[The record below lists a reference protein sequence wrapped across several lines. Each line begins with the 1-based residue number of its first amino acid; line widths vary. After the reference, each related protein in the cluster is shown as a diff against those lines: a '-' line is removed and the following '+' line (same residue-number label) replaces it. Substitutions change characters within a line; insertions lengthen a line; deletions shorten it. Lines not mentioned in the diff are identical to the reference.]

1 MSSESVRLLNAS
13 LVEVSRALRSGEVTS
28 SQLTT
33 AAIARSKSIQQKLN
47 AFVRIDE
54 DGALQAAE
62 RADREFAR
70 GRVLGVLHGVPM
82 AHKDMFYRAGQVST
96 CGSALRRNW
105 QASVTSAALERLDA
119 AGAIQIGTLNMTEFA
134 YGPTGQ
140 NAFLGDARNPWNPEY
155 ITGGSS
161 AGSGVSV
168 AAGAVFGAL
177 GSDTGGSVRCPAG
190 ICGVVGMKTT
200 FGRVSRYGAMPLS
213 GTLDTVGPLTRTV
226 ADNALMLQVL
236 AGHDPRDAS
245 TANETVPDYS
255 MRLGRSVKRLRIGK
269 PIGYFDRDLS
279 TDVEKAVRRS
289 ERIFRELGCEIVEI
303 KMPDLDLVN
312 AAGMIVT
319 WAEVNALHGDW
330 MREQADLYTAQTR
343 GRIEVSLAASA
354 RDYQNALR
362 FRGPA
367 LRQFCEQVF
376 GRCDALMAP
385 NLSISTPRI
394 SEIDVSGGPAMIA
407 KLGELTRLFRPAN
420 FLGIPALSLPVGLSA
435 NGLPASVQLMG
446 RPFAE
451 PLLYRLGAQFERE
464 LGWNDRPNIQDT

>member
-1 MSSESVRLLNAS
+1 MSQESTRLLNAS
-13 LVEVSRALRSGEVTS
+13 LVEVSRALRAGEVS
-28 SQLTT
+28 SLDLTR
-33 AAIARSKSIQQKLN
+33 AAIERSKIVHVKLN

-54 DGALQAAE
+54 DAALQAAE
-62 RADREFAR
+62 RADQQLAR
-70 GRVLGVLHGVPM
+70 GRILGVLHGVPM
-82 AHKDMFYRAGQVST
+82 AHKDMFYRAGQIST
-96 CGSALRRNW
+96 CGSALRRDW
-105 QASVTSAALERLDA
+105 RAAVTSAALERLDA

-168 AAGAVFGAL
+168 AAGAVFAAL

-236 AGHDPRDAS
+236 AGHDRRDAS
-245 TANETVPDYS
+245 TAVEPVPDYS
-255 MRLGRSVKRLRIGK
+255 ARLGRSVKRLRIGK
-269 PIGYFDRDLS
+269 PIGYFDRNLS
-279 TDVEKAVRRS
+279 KDVAKALDRS
-289 ERIFRELGCEIVEI
+289 EQIFKELGCEIVEI

-330 MREQADLYTAQTR
+330 MRDRADQYSPQTR

-367 LRQFCEQVF
+367 LRQFCDQVF
-376 GRCDALMAP
+376 GRCDALLAP
-385 NLSISTPRI
+385 NLSISTPKI

-407 KLGELTRLFRPAN
+407 ILGELTRLFRPAN
-420 FLGIPALSLPVGLSA
+420 FFGIPALSLPVGLSA
-435 NGLPASVQLMG
+435 NGLPASVQLMS
-446 RPFAE
+446 RPFGE

-464 LGWNDRPNIQDT
+464 LGWNARPAI